1 MAARLILLRSKE
13 QRSAEGEERGI
24 VISKVNKIKIYQQQQ
39 LIGQPTN
46 HIGHLDESL
55 EPGLVLD
62 VEAVEGD
69 SSCEVQRR
77 GRDVGSATVASYREE
92 AREEEHWVEELRRTA
107 A

>member
-1 MAARLILLRSKE
+1 MMRWQAAKSTAKE
-13 QRSAEGEERGI
+13 KLEDEAADRASNQ
-24 VISKVNKIKIYQQQQ
+24 
-39 LIGQPTN
+39 
-46 HIGHLDESL
+46 IGHLDESL

-77 GRDVGSATVASYREE
+77 GRDVGSVTVASYREE
-92 AREEEHWVEELRRTA
+92 AMEEEHWVEELRRTA